1 MRAAVVGGGIV
12 GAAVARRLLHVGG
25 ASEVTLYE
33 KEDVLAAHQTGRNS
47 GVVHAGLYYTP
58 GSAKARLCRRGV
70 ALLRDFCAEHDIAY
84 DECGKIL
91 VALDERER
99 ARLADI
105 ERRSIE
111 NGVPGVRTIGPE
123 EIREY
128 EPHVRGVA
136 GLLSP
141 TTAITDF
148 PAVTRALAEEA
159 VAAGAKIRLGTRVT
173 SLARHAGQVVVGAES
188 NGSRDSE
195 AYDLVVL
202 CAGVH
207 SDRVASLVG
216 DKPEPEIVP
225 FRGEYYLLRD
235 DRRDLVRGLI
245 YPVPDPRYPFLGVH
259 LTPRVDGEVMVG
271 PNAVMALAREGYT
284 WSDVSIRD
292 LSEIARSQGFRRF
305 ARTHWRTGIR
315 EMAGSLSRRRFV
327 AAARAYVPDLRDDDV
342 VPGPRGI
349 RAQALD
355 PDGSLVDD
363 FRIHRRGS
371 VVAIRNAPSPAATSG
386 LAIAEY
392 IVDEV
397 LAD

>member
-1 MRAAVVGGGIV
+1 MKAAVVGGGIV
-12 GAAVARRLLHVGG
+12 GAAVARRILDVDSS
-25 ASEVTLYE
+25 AEVTLYE
-33 KEDVLAAHQTGRNS
+33 KEDALAAHQTGRNS

-70 ALLRDFCAEHDIAY
+70 AMLREFCSEHGIAY

-91 VALDERER
+91 VALDERQR
-99 ARLADI
+99 SRLVDI
-105 ERRSIE
+105 EQRAKA
-111 NGVPGVRTIGPE
+111 NGVPGVRTIGPD
-123 EIREY
+123 EIRER
-128 EPHVRGVA
+128 EPNVRGVA

-148 PAVTRALAEEA
+148 PAVTRAL
-159 VAAGAKIRLGTRVT
+159 VADAAALGATIRLGARVV
-173 SLARHAGQVVVGAES
+173 SLQRDAGRVVVGAES
-188 NGSRDSE
+188 DGGAESDT
-195 AYDLVVL
+195 YDVAVL

-207 SDRVASLVG
+207 SDRVASLAG
-216 DKPEPEIVP
+216 DTAEPQIVP

-259 LTPRVDGEVMVG
+259 LTPTVGGDVMVG
-271 PNAVMALAREGYT
+271 PNAVMALAREGYA
-284 WSDVSIRD
+284 WRDVSLRD
-292 LSEIARSQGFRRF
+292 LAEIARSEAFRRF
-305 ARTHWRTGIR
+305 ARTHWRTGVR
-315 EMAGSLSRRRFV
+315 ELAGSLSRRRFV
-327 AAARAYVPDLRDDDV
+327 AAARAYVPSLRDTDV

-371 VVAIRNAPSPAATSG
+371 VVAIRNAPSPAATSC
-386 LAIAEY
+386 LAIAEQV
-392 IVDEV
+392 VDEA
-397 LAD
+397 LGR